1 LSKAKTRP
9 FIKFRVTGSPVVSN
23 VVGQEARTLAALIA
37 AGPSGVTAQDL
48 SSWALRLAH
57 YIMQI
62 KRRGVAIEMSRELHG
77 GNAPGWHGLYT
88 LKCQIEVIETNMTD
102 KPRLAVAA

>member
-1 LSKAKTRP
+1 
-9 FIKFRVTGSPVVSN
+9 
-23 VVGQEARTLAALIA
+23 
-37 AGPSGVTAQDL
+37 
-48 SSWALRLAH
+48 
-57 YIMQI
+57 MQI